1 MLAARKP
8 RAEAEGTRAGRGCRA
23 SARSSHPGGLNGLP
37 VFSSS
42 TQSNARPGWAG
53 AVLDNM
59 SEDNKCVFPFTFG
72 NKKHFDCIDHPLLH
86 SWCSLSEIYNG
97 KWKYC
102 TDDDRA
108 RCVFPFTYKGHV
120 FNSCITLGSVFQ
132 MSWCSL
138 SPNYDQDH
146 AWKYCY

>member
-1 MLAARKP
+1 M
-8 RAEAEGTRAGRGCRA
+8 EVGFTW
-23 SARSSHPGGLNGLP
+23 SSGADETEIRLP
-37 VFSSS
+37 STEDSQSENNLLRNHQESKVFGFS
-42 TQSNARPGWAG
+42 
-53 AVLDNM
+53 
-59 SEDNKCVFPFTFG
+59 DNKCVFPFTFG